1 MPALHITCFGDF
13 ETRVDGCPVRGFDT
27 DKTRA
32 LLAYLAVERE
42 RAHTRAHLAGLLWSD
57 QPDELALHNLRQTLS
72 YLRKALG
79 ETPGAAVFLQVER
92 DTIRLHP
99 QAQVRVDVHDFE
111 AGLAAA
117 YRHFEHRDG
126 RGRLNALRLRAAL
139 ELHRGPFLDQL
150 VLEGSPLFD
159 EWATLRREQL
169 LQRCTEG
176 LARLAE
182 FHERRREYHQA
193 RQYLERILRLTPWD
207 ENAHAGLMRLL
218 ALDGQTGAAQ
228 TQYMLLRRYLREHLG
243 VDPSAQSQA
252 LFECIRAGG
261 LPGPRF
267 PAARANLS
275 QGGMPFVGRGAELAD
290 LADEI
295 IDPECRLLTLLGP
308 GGAGKTRLALEA
320 AGQQV
325 GAFPDGVFFV
335 PLREARDA
343 GQMLAALAAALE
355 FNFSD
360 QGAPAAQLGDFL
372 RRKNLLLV
380 LDNFEQLLADP
391 KCPAFLADLL
401 GTAPAATFLITS
413 RQRLHLREE
422 CVFEIDGLSL
432 AGSGGEEPE
441 ALALFARRARQVKRS
456 FALDGENRPA
466 AERICRLLGGLPLG
480 IELAAAT
487 LWGRT
492 CPELADAVKADLDVL
507 ASGAPDAAP
516 EHASLRAVFE
526 VSWRQLNEAERHAY
540 ARLAV
545 FRGGFDADAAHQVAA
560 AGAETLH
567 SLVGKSLLRRV
578 ADGRF
583 DLHETLR
590 QYADEKLACDDEAAR
605 EAREAH
611 AVHYVRMLAGLR
623 EDMRAA
629 GQVQALDRV
638 QYELNNARLAWAHLT
653 ERRDGAALASCA
665 ETLYQFFSIR
675 SRFLEGAGWFSE
687 AAAALEGLEG
697 SNRWLAAMLS
707 RLGALL
713 QRARQHEEALA
724 ALERSRTLLA
734 GLDEPLELG
743 FCLIGL
749 GGVHL
754 RRKDFEPALDASR
767 QAQALFERAGRLDG
781 LSYALYLQGLILDR
795 MGDFETAAPLVE
807 RAVNAARQSGNP
819 RRKIA
824 PLNLLGDIACIQGDY
839 AAAERIFAEALET
852 SRQLD
857 DRFNLGIVVNNL
869 ATVYHL
875 TGRYA
880 LADGAYRESLAICR
894 EQGDRDG
901 EALALN
907 NLGEL
912 AVARGQFSEA
922 ESLSQQALAIA
933 EELGEEWTI
942 VVCLYNL
949 GEAANAG
956 GDSARA
962 LGFYR
967 RGAALAL
974 EVSAT
979 DQAARIAVNAA
990 RALQLSGNQSAA
1002 AGLWRA
1008 ALAHP
1013 ATEQAERAKALGWLA
1028 ELGSTPPEDED
1039 ESLLEAALRR
1049 DLLGES

>member
-1 MPALHITCFGDF
+1 MPALQITCFGDF
-13 ETRVDGCPVRGFDT
+13 EIRVDGLPVRGFDT

-32 LLAYLAVERE
+32 LLAYLAVERD

-57 QPDELALHNLRQTLS
+57 QPDEMALHNLRQTLS
-72 YLRKALG
+72 YLRRALG

-92 DTIRLHP
+92 ETIRLHP

-117 YRHFEHRDG
+117 YRHFDQRDG
-126 RGRLNALRLRAAL
+126 RGRLNAQRLRAAL
-139 ELHRGPFLDQL
+139 DLHCGPFLDQL
-150 VLEGSPLFD
+150 ALEGSPLFD

-169 LQRCTEG
+169 LQRCVEG

-182 FHERRREYHQA
+182 FHERRCEYHQA
-193 RQYLERILRLTPWD
+193 RDVLQRLLRLTPWE

-252 LFECIRAGG
+252 LFETIRAGG
-261 LPGPRF
+261 TVTPHH
-267 PAARANLS
+267 PAARANLP
-275 QGGMPFVGRGAELAD
+275 QGGLPFVGRSGELAD

-295 IDPECRLLTLLGP
+295 IDPQCRLLTLLGP

-320 AGQQV
+320 ARGQV
-325 GAFPDGVFFV
+325 GAFPDGVFFAA
-335 PLREARDA
+335 LREARDP

-360 QGAPAAQLGDFL
+360 QGAPEAQLGDFL

-391 KCPAFLADLL
+391 RCPALLARLL
-401 GTAPAATFLITS
+401 QDAPAVTFLVTS

-432 AGSGGEEPE
+432 AEGGGEEPE

-466 AERICRLLGGLPLG
+466 AEQICRLLGGLPLG

-492 CPELADAVKADLDVL
+492 CPELADAVQRDLDVL
-507 ASGAPDAAP
+507 HSSAHDAAP

-526 VSWRQLNEAERHAY
+526 VSWRQLNEAERGAF
-540 ARLAV
+540 ARLTV
-545 FRGGFDADAAHQVAA
+545 FRGGFGAEAAQRVADAG
-560 AGAETLH
+560 AGTLDA
-567 SLVGKSLLRRV
+567 LVGYSLLRRGN
-578 ADGRF
+578 DGRY
-583 DLHETLR
+583 DLHESLR
-590 QYADEKLACDDEAAR
+590 QYAGEKLSADPEAA
-605 EAREAH
+605 AALREAH
-611 AVHYVRMLAGLR
+611 ARHYAGMLTGLR
-623 EDMRAA
+623 ADLRAA
-629 GQVQALDRV
+629 GQVAALEQV
-638 QYELNNARLAWAHLT
+638 QRELDNARLAWEWLVD
-653 ERRDGAALASCA
+653 RRDGQTLANCGES
-665 ETLYQFFSIR
+665 LYQFFSIR
-675 SRFLEGAGWFSE
+675 SRFFEGAGWFE
-687 AAAALEGLEG
+687 AAAAALEGLEEARG
-697 SNRWLAAMLS
+697 WMAALLS
-707 RLGALL
+707 RQGALQ
-713 QRARQHEEALA
+713 QRARLHDEALN
-724 ALERSRTLLA
+724 ALERARAILA
-734 GLDEPLELG
+734 EDGEPQEMA

-749 GGVHL
+749 GGVYL
-754 RRKDFEPALDASR
+754 RRKTFDPALKASR
-767 QAQALFERAGRLDG
+767 QAQELFERADSLDG
-781 LSYALYLQGLILDR
+781 VSYALYLQGLILDR
-795 MGDFETAAPLVE
+795 MGDFEAAEPLVE
-807 RAVNAARQSGNP
+807 RAVSVARRSGNP

-824 PLNLLGDIACIQGDY
+824 PLNLLGDLACIRGDY
-839 AAAERIFAEALET
+839 PAAEQIFAEALET
-852 SRQLD
+852 GRQLD
-857 DRFNLGIVVNNL
+857 DRFNQGILINNL

-875 TGRYA
+875 TERYD
-880 LADGAYRESLAICR
+880 LAEAAYRQSLTICR

-912 AVARGQFSEA
+912 AVARGQYAEA
-922 ESLSQQALAIA
+922 ESLSRQALAIA

-942 VVCLYNL
+942 IVCLYNL
-949 GEAANAG
+949 GEAANAS

-967 RGAALAL
+967 RGVALAL
-974 EVSAT
+974 EVNAD

-990 RALQLSGNQSAA
+990 RALQRNGKPGPAA
-1002 AGLWRA
+1002 DLLRA

-1013 ATEQAERAKALGWLA
+1013 ATEAAERAKARAWLA
-1028 ELGSTPPEDED
+1028 ELGGTPPEAE
-1039 ESLLEAALRR
+1039 EEALLEAALRR
-1049 DLLGES
+1049 WLEES

>member
-13 ETRVDGCPVRGFDT
+13 ETRVDGRPVRGFDT

-32 LLAYLAVERE
+32 LLAYLAVERD
-42 RAHTRAHLAGLLWSD
+42 RAHTRQHLAGLLWSD
-57 QPDELALHNLRQTLS
+57 QPDEMALHNLRQTLS

-111 AGLAAA
+111 AGMAAA

-126 RGRLNALRLRAAL
+126 RGRLNALRLRSAL
-139 ELHRGPFLDQL
+139 DLHRGLFLDQL

-169 LQRCTEG
+169 LQRCAEG

-193 RQYLERILRLTPWD
+193 RQYLERILRLTPWE

-252 LFECIRAGG
+252 LFETIRAGG
-261 LPGPRF
+261 TVAPRH
-267 PAARANLS
+267 PAARANLP
-275 QGGMPFVGRGAELAD
+275 QGGLPFVGRSAELAD

-295 IDPECRLLTLLGP
+295 IDPQCRLLTLLGP
-308 GGAGKTRLALEA
+308 GGTGKTRLALEA
-320 AGQQV
+320 ARQQV
-325 GAFPDGVFFV
+325 GAFPDGVFFAA
-335 PLREARDA
+335 LREARDA
-343 GQMLAALAAALE
+343 GQMLVALAAALE

-360 QGAPAAQLGDFL
+360 QGTLAAQLGDFL
-372 RRKNLLLV
+372 RQKNFLLV
-380 LDNFEQLLADP
+380 LDNFEQLMADP
-391 KCPAFLADLL
+391 QCPALLAELL
-401 GTAPAATFLITS
+401 GKSPAATFLVTS
-413 RQRLHLREE
+413 RERLHLREE
-422 CVFEIDGLSL
+422 CVLEIDGLNL
-432 AGSGGEEPE
+432 EGGGGDEPE
-441 ALALFARRARQVKRS
+441 ALALFARRARQVQRS

-492 CPELADAVKADLDVL
+492 CPELADAMQADLDVL

-526 VSWRQLNEAERHAY
+526 VSWRQLSEAERRVY
-540 ARLAV
+540 ARLVV
-545 FRGGFDADAAHQVAA
+545 FRGGFDAEAAQQVAA
-560 AGAETLH
+560 AGPDTLH
-567 SLVGKSLLRRV
+567 SLVGKSLLRRG
-578 ADGRF
+578 ADGRY

-590 QYADEKLACDDEAAR
+590 QYAAEKLSGDDGSAR
-605 EAREAH
+605 ETREAH
-611 AVHYVRMLAGLR
+611 AEHYVQMLTGLR
-623 EDMRAA
+623 TEMRAV
-629 GQVQALDRV
+629 GQVAALERV
-638 QYELNNARLAWAHLT
+638 QRELDNARLAWAYLT

-675 SRFLEGAGWFSE
+675 SRFLEGAGWFAA
-687 AAAALEGLEG
+687 AAAALEGLEDAQG
-697 SNRWLAAMLS
+697 WMAVLLS
-707 RLGALL
+707 RQGALQ
-713 QRARQHEEALA
+713 QRSRQHEEALT
-724 ALERSRTLLA
+724 ALERARAILA
-734 GLDEPLELG
+734 ERGDPLEMG

-754 RRKDFEPALDASR
+754 RRKDFEPALDVAR
-767 QAQALFERAGRLDG
+767 HAQELFEQAGSLDG
-781 LSYALYLQGLILDR
+781 VSYALYLQGLILDR
-795 MGDFETAAPLVE
+795 MGDFEAAEPLVE
-807 RAVNAARQSGNP
+807 RAVSAARQSGNP

-824 PLNLLGDIACIQGDY
+824 PLNLLGDLACIQGDY
-839 AAAERIFAEALET
+839 PAAEQIFAEALET

-857 DRFNLGIVVNNL
+857 DQFNLGIVVNNL

-875 TGRYA
+875 TERYD
-880 LADGAYRESLAICR
+880 LAEEAYRQSLAICR
-894 EQGDRDG
+894 DQGDRDG

-912 AVARGQFSEA
+912 AVARAQYAQA
-922 ESLSQQALAIA
+922 ESLSLQALAIA

-949 GEAANAG
+949 GEATNAS

-990 RALQLSGNQSAA
+990 RALQRSGKTGMA
-1002 AGLWRA
+1002 AGLLRA

-1013 ATEQAERAKALGWLA
+1013 ATEEAEREKARAWLA
-1028 ELGSTPPEDED
+1028 ELGGTPPEAED
-1039 ESLLEAALRR
+1039 ESLLEISLRR
-1049 DLLGES
+1049 DLLEES